1 MGNLPSLQWNWKAE
15 GEPKMRNPSKKTIKH
30 MAKIVL
36 FQNDSYNPIIRD
48 IRKWENMNPKLARR
62 ERWRF
67 YYAYF
72 NIVWNKSKKTIKEND
87 IYE

>member
-1 MGNLPSLQWNWKAE
+1 MG
-15 GEPKMRNPSKKTIKH
+15 NPSKKTIKH
-30 MAKIVL
+30 MARIVL

-48 IRKWENMNPKLARR
+48 IRKWENINPKLARR
-62 ERWRF
+62 EQWRF

-72 NIVWNKSKKTIKEND
+72 SIVWNKPKKTIEEND

>member
-1 MGNLPSLQWNWKAE
+1 
-15 GEPKMRNPSKKTIKH
+15 MRNPSKKTIKH
-30 MAKIVL
+30 MAGIAL

-48 IRKWENMNPKLARR
+48 IRKWENINPKLARQ

-72 NIVWNKSKKTIKEND
+72 SIVWNKSKKTIEEND

>member
-1 MGNLPSLQWNWKAE
+1 
-15 GEPKMRNPSKKTIKH
+15 MRNPSKKTIKH
-30 MAKIVL
+30 MARIAL

-67 YYAYF
+67 YYVYQKILMSEKIKKYSQSKTLWSQIRFQNEFSSFF
-72 NIVWNKSKKTIKEND
+72 ND
-87 IYE
+87 

>member
-1 MGNLPSLQWNWKAE
+1 MG
-15 GEPKMRNPSKKTIKH
+15 NPSKKTIKH
-30 MAKIVL
+30 MARIVL

-48 IRKWENMNPKLARR
+48 ILKWENMNPKLARR

-72 NIVWNKSKKTIKEND
+72 SIVWNILYKKTIKALKD
-87 IYE
+87 I

>member
-1 MGNLPSLQWNWKAE
+1 MGNLSGLQLNWKAK
-15 GEPKMRNPSKKTIKH
+15 GESKMRNPSKKTIKH
-30 MAKIVL
+30 MARIAL

-48 IRKWENMNPKLARR
+48 IRKWENINPKLARQ

-72 NIVWNKSKKTIKEND
+72 NIVWNKSKKKKKQ
-87 IYE
+87 

>member
-1 MGNLPSLQWNWKAE
+1 MG
-15 GEPKMRNPSKKTIKH
+15 NPSKKTIKH
-30 MAKIVL
+30 MARIVL

-72 NIVWNKSKKTIKEND
+72 SIVWNILYKKTIKALKD
-87 IYE
+87 I